1 MNELTLV
8 GSFNQTFTHNATI
21 MNHYFNETNAI
32 PTTTDMPI
40 ADNATIADHYFNE
53 TNSFPTMADMPP
65 SGLTYALFGLT
76 CLVTVFGLVGNSSI
90 LVIMVKFRETQMKV
104 HDIMVTA
111 LAIFDVIALI
121 PTAMHSPAVY
131 TVIGRD
137 IRAITTVGC
146 KVFMSIWQSASV
158 SSFTVVV
165 LICIERFVAVWY
177 PLRARYL
184 FTRQLVLKCLLIGT
198 TAVVIMYSSLSVL
211 YCETDDDKCR
221 PNFAGNIY
229 SSVLK
234 TKPNTLIYNGL
245 IGVHLVSYLVILF
258 TFTPMI
264 IGKLYQKTLI
274 RRQLTTRELEIGHFR
289 VSVKLT
295 SVAVAFVLLVALPVA
310 SALIG
315 GLTGTELIDRSQS
328 FFSWLMFAMLLNPSA
343 NFVLYNIFDKEFRRN
358 ALRLFRLT
366 KEPMSAR
373 IMKITNQES
382 EQAETSLARKT
393 TETV

>member
-1 MNELTLV
+1 MNESTLV
-8 GSFNQTFTHNATI
+8 GSFNQTFTHNAI

-32 PTTTDMPI
+32 PTTADMPI
-40 ADNATIADHYFNE
+40 AGNATITDQYFNE
-53 TNSFPTMADMPP
+53 TNSFPVMADMPP

-90 LVIMVKFRETQMKV
+90 LVIMIKFRDTQMKV

-121 PTAMHSPAVY
+121 PTAMDSPAVY

-146 KVFMSIWQSASV
+146 KVFMSIRQSVSV
-158 SSFTVVV
+158 SSFSAVV
-165 LICIERFVAVWY
+165 LICVERFLMVWY
-177 PLRARYL
+177 PLKARYL
-184 FTRQLVLKCLLIGT
+184 FTRKLVLRCLFIGT

-211 YCETDDDKCR
+211 YCETNDGKCLA
-221 PNFAGNIY
+221 NFAGNIY

-234 TKPNTLIYNGL
+234 TKPNTVVYNGL

-258 TFTPMI
+258 TLTPMI
-264 IGKLYQKTLI
+264 VGKLYQQSLI
-274 RRQLTTRELEIGHFR
+274 RRQLTTMELEIGHFQ

-295 SVAVAFVLLVALPVA
+295 AVVVAFVLLVALPVA
-310 SALIG
+310 NLLIG
-315 GLTGTELIDRSQS
+315 GLTGTQLIDRSES
-328 FFSWLMFAMLLNPSA
+328 FVSWLILAMLLNHSA
-343 NFVLYNIFDKEFRRN
+343 NFVLYNIFDKGCRRKV
-358 ALRLFRLT
+358 LRLFRLT
-366 KEPMSAR
+366 KEPTT
-373 IMKITNQES
+373 IVKTTNQES
-382 EQAETSLARKT
+382 EQAETSLACKT